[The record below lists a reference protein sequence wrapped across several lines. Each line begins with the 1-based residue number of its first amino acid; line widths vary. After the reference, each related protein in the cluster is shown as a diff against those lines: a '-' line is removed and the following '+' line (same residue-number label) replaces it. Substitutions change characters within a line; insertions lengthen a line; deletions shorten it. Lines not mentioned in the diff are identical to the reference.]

1 MSGAID
7 NDCDGESGQCL
18 CEKNWTGFN
27 CNECKKG
34 YYKQASKALK
44 NFFLLDEIQKK
55 TFQKYGKFFS
65 MTTLENFTMHEPFS
79 SSKE

>member
-27 CNECKKG
+27 CNDCKKG
-34 YYKQASKALK
+34 YYKQSSKGLQK
-44 NFFLLDEIQKK
+44 KCFFFLLDEIQKK
-55 TFQKYGKFFS
+55 ILKNMAYFIV
-65 MTTLENFTMHEPFS
+65 
-79 SSKE
+79 

>member
-1 MSGAID
+1 MHIWYIFSACKCDVSGAID

-55 TFQKYGKFFS
+55 TFKI
-65 MTTLENFTMHEPFS
+65 M
-79 SSKE
+79 

>member
-1 MSGAID
+1 MHIWYIFSACKCDVSGAID

-34 YYKQASKALK
+34 YYKQASKAL
-44 NFFLLDEIQKK
+44 Q
-55 TFQKYGKFFS
+55 
-65 MTTLENFTMHEPFS
+65 
-79 SSKE
+79 

>member
-44 NFFLLDEIQKK
+44 NFF
-55 TFQKYGKFFS
+55 FA
-65 MTTLENFTMHEPFS
+65 
-79 SSKE
+79 